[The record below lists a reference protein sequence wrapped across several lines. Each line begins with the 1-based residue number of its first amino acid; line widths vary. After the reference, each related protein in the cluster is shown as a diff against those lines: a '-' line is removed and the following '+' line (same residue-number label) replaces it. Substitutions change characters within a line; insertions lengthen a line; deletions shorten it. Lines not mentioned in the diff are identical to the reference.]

1 MSVESEEFLSFSN
14 KINELISAHMLGMN
28 LNVKDYDYNFMWE
41 EIISKGVHVRAFPF
55 EKCARRAISGM
66 IVKDQHEVTLAY
78 NSNMSLKRR
87 NFTISH
93 ELIHFL
99 YHLNDE
105 NRLFTDTKESLSYS
119 LIDLLPEFQANVGAS
134 VLLIPEPVL
143 INELK
148 NGCSPY
154 HVSNKYGISEAALY
168 MRLVQLMQGNFD
180 ASYTAAKKT
189 AGNIM
194 NGHSKKTAIELGKN
208 LEKINLYSN
217 PFYEAICI

>member
-28 LNVKDYDYNFMWE
+28 MSVKDYEYNFMWE
-41 EIISKGVHVRAFPF
+41 EIISRGIQVRAFGF
-55 EKCARRAISGM
+55 EKSARRAISGM
-66 IVKDQHEVTLAY
+66 IIKDEHEVTLAY

-99 YHLNDE
+99 YHLNNE
-105 NRLFTDTKESLSYS
+105 NRLFTDTRESLNYS
-119 LIDLLPEFQANVGAS
+119 LIDILPEFQANVGAS

-143 INELK
+143 INEFK
-148 NGCSPY
+148 NGSSSY
-154 HVSNKYGISEAALY
+154 NISNKYGISEAALY
-168 MRLVQLMQGNFD
+168 MRLVQLMQGNFE
-180 ASYTAAKKT
+180 ASYLAAKKT
-189 AGNIM
+189 AGKIM
-194 NGHSKKTAIELGKN
+194 NGNSKRTAMELGKN